1 MIRKIIKIDQDKC
14 EGCGTCITE
23 CSKDAIK
30 VIDGKATLVNE
41 AVCDAFGS
49 CVPKCPMYAI
59 SLVEEDVM
67 EFDSSQA
74 VNEMLRKMLAG
85 TPPPLPPAAFSPIGH
100 LQPCLNIDMGSI
112 SGEENIE
119 DKEDRSEE
127 SDSTAGDDIS

>member
-85 TPPPLPPAAFSPIGH
+85 PPPPLPPAAFSPMGH
-100 LQPCLNIDMGSI
+100 SWSCLRPGSKN
-112 SGEENIE
+112 ENE
-119 DKEDRSEE
+119 G
-127 SDSTAGDDIS
+127 T